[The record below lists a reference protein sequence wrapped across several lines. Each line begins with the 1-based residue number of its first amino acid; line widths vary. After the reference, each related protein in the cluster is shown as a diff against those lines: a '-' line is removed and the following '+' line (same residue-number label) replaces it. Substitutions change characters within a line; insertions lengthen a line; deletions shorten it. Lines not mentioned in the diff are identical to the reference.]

1 MKTLDNIFFHD
12 YLSLAVHFWFDH
24 TEPILGVS
32 AVTDQ
37 QHESVS
43 TSDLIDLVH
52 MGCGTE
58 VRHEVKETMTNIA
71 TKRDAFTTPKNDDL
85 KYIEKLKIQVYNYI
99 FSLRKCVYTASQIS
113 TKGLAGG
120 ILAMEDFTHISSQF
134 EELQKQHLIIQQYA
148 EEMFEEMQSYKVKKV
163 KKVKK

>member
-1 MKTLDNIFFHD
+1 MSHWIHGDLNISPKVGMEYGNQYINIKTLNKTVFKDH
-12 YLSLAVHFWFDH
+12 LSLAVHFWFDH
-24 TEPILGVS
+24 TKPVLGVS

-43 TSDLIDLVH
+43 TSDLIDLVD

-85 KYIEKLKIQVYNYI
+85 KYIEKLKIQVYI
-99 FSLRKCVYTASQIS
+99 FSSRKCVYIYSFPYFHKRVSWWNFSDGRFHTY
-113 TKGLAGG
+113 
-120 ILAMEDFTHISSQF
+120 FF
-134 EELQKQHLIIQQYA
+134 P
-148 EEMFEEMQSYKVKKV
+148 V
-163 KKVKK
+163 